1 MYKRAASGL
10 VQVET
15 YLSPINKVPVGSTVE
30 QGNVWIRDGYT
41 QNGSNYFG
49 TRFVLKR
56 YASLTQ
62 VWNIV
67 PAYTGNSFQEVE
79 AKSGVLN
86 NSYIACRFDD
96 DSKSFSFYIQSAK
109 LSAISAPAVPL
120 GETVIE
126 QAGENSYLTFAY
138 LNKSVKVLA
147 VPQGGV
153 INTQTIIDNLNVS
166 ADLINDGF
174 KFKRESN
181 GGLVV
186 TNTKG
191 YSFKVTQSGD
201 DILQR
206 MN

>member
-1 MYKRAASGL
+1 SEEVDDVSLVGLNVDDLVLRYKPSNGQMLMYKRAASGL

-96 DSKSFSFYIQSAK
+96 DSKSFSFYI
-109 LSAISAPAVPL
+109 
-120 GETVIE
+120 
-126 QAGENSYLTFAY
+126 
-138 LNKSVKVLA
+138 
-147 VPQGGV
+147 
-153 INTQTIIDNLNVS
+153 
-166 ADLINDGF
+166 
-174 KFKRESN
+174 
-181 GGLVV
+181 
-186 TNTKG
+186 
-191 YSFKVTQSGD
+191 
-201 DILQR
+201 
-206 MN
+206 